1 MTDKQ
6 RKEAMEWV
14 EKEIEDREACV
25 KSLVGEFDYY
35 PTKDE
40 EEQCA
45 FLEESLGY
53 LKTILSALEPK
64 VVTEGQIETMWQST
78 CDCFTYYHESY
89 RHLFVKA
96 LLEWFKELGI
106 TVKEEK

>member
-64 VVTEGQIETMWQST
+64 VMNMAWVKKWDSEFLYDLVHRNGMTMHTW
-78 CDCFTYYHESY
+78 
-89 RHLFVKA
+89 KA
-96 LLEWFKELGI
+96 MLNELGI
-106 TVKEEK
+106 AVKGE